1 MRSETRKYICAELLN
16 YQRSQNELQRV
27 REQLEYIRA
36 YPAFS
41 KDYTAERLMYLQE
54 RESFL
59 RRITGA
65 IGSAVSELDDEEKK
79 LLQLKFWSPKPRPT
93 DNAIARQ
100 MGMSLPTFYRVVNA
114 ICKKISMRLG
124 ADI

>member
-100 MGMSLPTFYRVVNA
+100 TGMSLPTFYRLVNA

>member
-65 IGSAVSELDDEEKK
+65 IGSAVSELDEEERKV
-79 LLQLKFWSPKPRPT
+79 LQLKFWSPKPRPT
-93 DNAIARQ
+93 DSAIARQ
-100 MGMSLPTFYRVVNA
+100 MGMSLPTFYRTING
-114 ICKKISMRLG
+114 ICKKICMRLG
-124 ADI
+124 ADV

>member
-41 KDYTAERLMYLQE
+41 VHGCVVNIAKFSTYQFFH
-54 RESFL
+54 FL
-59 RRITGA
+59 PPVVVA
-65 IGSAVSELDDEEKK
+65 K
-79 LLQLKFWSPKPRPT
+79 
-93 DNAIARQ
+93 NATTTINAHF
-100 MGMSLPTFYRVVNA
+100 LRVVNLLTVH
-114 ICKKISMRLG
+114 IRSH
-124 ADI
+124 

>member
-16 YQRSQNELQRV
+16 YQRSKNELRRV

-65 IGSAVSELDDEEKK
+65 IGSAVSELDEEEKK
-79 LLQLKFWSPKPRPT
+79 VLQLKFWSPKPRPT

-100 MGMSLPTFYRVVNA
+100 MGMSLPTFYRLVNA

>member
-65 IGSAVSELDDEEKK
+65 ISSAVSELDEEEKK

-100 MGMSLPTFYRVVNA
+100 MGMSLPTFYRLVNA

>member
-27 REQLEYIRA
+27 REQLEYIRT
-36 YPAFS
+36 YPTFS

-59 RRITGA
+59 RRITSA
-65 IGSAVSELDDEEKK
+65 ISVAVSELDEEEKK
-79 LLQLKFWSPKPRPT
+79 VLQLKFWSPKPRPT
-93 DNAIARQ
+93 DNSIARQ
-100 MGMSLPTFYRVVNA
+100 MGMSLPTFYRTING
-114 ICKKISMRLG
+114 ICKKICMRLG

>member
-16 YQRSQNELQRV
+16 YQRSKNELQRV
-27 REQLEYIRA
+27 REQLEYIRT

-65 IGSAVSELDDEEKK
+65 IGSAVSELDEEEKK
-79 LLQLKFWSPKPRPT
+79 VLQLKFWSPKPRPT

-100 MGMSLPTFYRVVNA
+100 MGMSLPTFYRTING
-114 ICKKISMRLG
+114 ICKKICMRLG

>member
-16 YQRSQNELQRV
+16 YQRSQNELRRV

-65 IGSAVSELDDEEKK
+65 IGSTVSELDDEEKK

-100 MGMSLPTFYRVVNA
+100 MGMSLPTFYRLVNA

>member
-27 REQLEYIRA
+27 REQLEYIRT

-100 MGMSLPTFYRVVNA
+100 MGMSLPTFYRLVNA

>member
-54 RESFL
+54 RESCL

-65 IGSAVSELDDEEKK
+65 ISSAVSELDDEEKK
-79 LLQLKFWSPKPRPT
+79 VLQLKFWSPKPRLT
-93 DNAIARQ
+93 DSAIARQ

-124 ADI
+124 ADV

>member
-65 IGSAVSELDDEEKK
+65 IGGAVSELDEEEKK
-79 LLQLKFWSPKPRPT
+79 VLQLKFWSPKPRPT
-93 DNAIARQ
+93 DSAITRQ

-124 ADI
+124 ADV

>member
-16 YQRSQNELQRV
+16 YQRSLNELQRV
-27 REQLEYIRA
+27 REQLEYIRT

-59 RRITGA
+59 RRIASA
-65 IGSAVSELDDEEKK
+65 ISVAVSELDEEEKK
-79 LLQLKFWSPKPRPT
+79 VLKGNES
-93 DNAIARQ
+93 
-100 MGMSLPTFYRVVNA
+100 
-114 ICKKISMRLG
+114 KIE
-124 ADI
+124 

>member
-16 YQRSQNELQRV
+16 YKRSQLELRKV
-27 REQLEYIRA
+27 RERLSFIKT

-59 RRITGA
+59 LRITDA
-65 IGSAVSELDDEEKK
+65 IASAYNEADQDEKK
-79 LLQLKFWSPKPRPT
+79 VIELKFWAPKPRPT
-93 DNAIARQ
+93 DSCIASQ
-100 MGMSLPTFYRVVNA
+100 LGMSTSTLYRVINM
-114 ICKKISMRLG
+114 ICKRISMRLG
-124 ADI
+124 TDI